1 MFLDYAENS
10 KGYRVYNLMSNKVK
24 VTRSMKLDERKVDGI
39 YDSAPTESTTVI
51 YIDGGR
57 Q

>member
-10 KGYRVYNLMSNKVK
+10 KGYRVYNLESNKVK
-24 VTRSMKLDERKVDGI
+24 VTILMKLDERGVDVI
-39 YDSAPTESTTVI
+39 YDAAPTESTTVI